1 MKKTGRYCNGLE
13 LRNHKK
19 GGEMPDLKEKLED
32 LTKQY
37 KEVAEQAMQSATMK
51 TKLEGAIEMTQMLM
65 KEEEEAA
72 KAEKDTK
79 KGKKGE

>member
-1 MKKTGRYCNGLE
+1 
-13 LRNHKK
+13 
-19 GGEMPDLKEKLED
+19 MPDLKEKLED

-65 KEEEEAA
+65 KEEEEAV